1 MEETQKYSLEDIK
14 LAVDIATGDDG
25 FMGAKAVEI
34 LKLWRAK
41 KPDIEHK
48 RTPKITDGMLV
59 EKVSKPVYDDNKKKP
74 CEHLNI
80 EQREEYYG
88 LQPAQFYTYFA
99 CEDCGET
106 NLPE

>member
-1 MEETQKYSLEDIK
+1 
-14 LAVDIATGDDG
+14 
-25 FMGAKAVEI
+25 
-34 LKLWRAK
+34 
-41 KPDIEHK
+41 
-48 RTPKITDGMLV
+48 MLV